1 MDDPAL
7 DAGQHLDAL
16 RALSRINALS
26 RTAPQLAAAVRRLTP
41 RRRPEARPLHVIDV
55 ACGGGDVTLDLAR
68 RLGTGYR
75 VTGIDVSPRAVA
87 RAAELAARSGVAA
100 TFEVCDVVAAACPR
114 CDIAVSSLFLH
125 HLDDGPAGGVLRGM
139 AAAASVGGVVSDL
152 VRSPRGLA
160 LAYLATQMLTTS
172 RVARVDGPRSVRA
185 ARTLD
190 EVRSLLATAGLH
202 EARIRR
208 AWPERVVIEWAAA
221 GALV

>member
-68 RLGTGYR
+68 RLGPGYR

-87 RAAELAARSGVAA
+87 RAAGLAARTGVVA
-100 TFEVCDVVAAACPR
+100 TFEVCDVLAAACPR

-125 HLDDGPAGGVLRGM
+125 HLDDGPAGTVLRGM
-139 AAAASVGGVVSDL
+139 AAAATVGGVVSDL
-152 VRSPRGLA
+152 VRSRRGLA
-160 LAYLATQMLTTS
+160 LAYLATQVLTTS
-172 RVARVDGPRSVRA
+172 HVARVDGPRSVRA

-190 EVRSLLATAGLH
+190 EVRSLLGAAGLH
-202 EARIRR
+202 DARLRR

>member
-7 DAGQHLDAL
+7 DAGLHLDAL

-26 RTAPQLAAAVRRLTP
+26 RTAPQLAAAVQRLAP
-41 RRRPEARPLHVIDV
+41 RARPGARPLHVIDV

-68 RLGTGYR
+68 RLGPGYR

-87 RAAELAARSGVAA
+87 RAAELATHHGVAA
-100 TFEVCDVVAAACPR
+100 TFEVCDVLAAACPR

-125 HLDDGPAGGVLRGM
+125 HLDDGPAGAVLRSM

-152 VRSPRGLA
+152 VRSRRGLM
-160 LAYLATQMLTTS
+160 LAFLATQVLTAS
-172 RVARVDGPRSVRA
+172 HVARVDGPRSVRA

-190 EVRSLLATAGLH
+190 EMRSLLAAAGLH

-208 AWPERVVIEWAAA
+208 AWPERVVIEWKAT
-221 GALV
+221 GALR